1 MANENARYVCA
12 GRKADEEGKRHFAE
26 LAKQHLEASADP
38 EVSNPTP
45 GLSVAQVADELLQ
58 SDEFVKR
65 AATAAQAGG
74 VDASSGRPLMWA
86 QAADFCDELS
96 HFAASSAD
104 LRYLHSKLLGHAP
117 EQSALQS
124 HREQPVNVL
133 SLVVNILRSDAFV
146 NSVADQTGPGAARAQ
161 SAGYMA
167 LVRHQAIP
175 QRLRKDS

>member
-1 MANENARYVCA
+1 MRCVCA
-12 GRKADEEGKRHFAE
+12 GRKADEEGKHHYAE
-26 LAKQHLEASADP
+26 LAKQPLGASADP
-38 EVSNPTP
+38 EAAEPAP

-65 AATAAQAGG
+65 AATAAQAAG
-74 VDASSGRPLMWA
+74 VDASSGKPLMWA

-104 LRYLHSKLLGHAP
+104 LRYLHSKLLGDAP

-133 SLVVNILRSDAFV
+133 SLVVEILHSDEFV
-146 NSVADQTGPGAARAQ
+146 NSVADPTGPGTARAQ

-167 LVRHQAIP
+167 LVRRHKNHVP
-175 QRLRKDS
+175 VLES